1 MKRQASWNDRIRAA
15 VRASGLSLYALAR
28 DSGLRVAPLQRFMG
42 GEHGMTIDSAEKL
55 GGLIGLDLRQTRQ
68 KGGRKHG

>member
-1 MKRQASWNDRIRAA
+1 
-15 VRASGLSLYALAR
+15 
-28 DSGLRVAPLQRFMG
+28 
-42 GEHGMTIDSAEKL
+42 MTIDSAEKL